1 MPDKVLIV
9 DDEAEIADLI
19 EVYLSSENFT
29 VFKFY
34 SAKEALECIDTDR
47 KSVV

>member
-34 SAKEALECIDTDR
+34 SAKVRTII
-47 KSVV
+47 